1 MTAFLDT
8 KSVLTAKVESI
19 ISMVLP
25 IIKSFYTNY
34 VENLRGS
41 GYYDCWKIYLPL
53 VFISTIS

>member
-25 IIKSFYTNY
+25 IIKSFYINY

-41 GYYDCWKIYLPL
+41 GYYDC
-53 VFISTIS
+53 